1 MKHFGGYLRSRLGTI
16 ILCVCL
22 FGVFAAADLLF
33 EVETI
38 VLWYPLILGA
48 VLLLVVGAVD
58 YVMFLKKHKELSYGE
73 PPTPKSLIEEDYQS
87 IIAKLKEEAEMRA
100 SSASQD
106 YNNMIEYY
114 TVWAHQIKTPIAAMR
129 LNLQSEDSES
139 ARKLMGDLN
148 RIESYVEMVLTFLR
162 LDSDSTDYVIKEH
175 DLDEIIKSSVRKFS
189 REFILK
195 KLTLNYEP
203 VKYKCITDEK
213 WLEFIIEQVISNA
226 VKYTSEGGVRIS
238 GDGVEIGGKAE
249 SYAATGKVT
258 GGKTFF
264 GIKIDV
270 SIEGKAGG
278 AGVEGGFMANDS
290 SVSAKL
296 GAGLGLG
303 AGVELTV
310 DWSGAGKFFDDVGQG
325 IQGFAEGVGQGVQN
339 FFDNVWNAWSGR

>member
-73 PPTPKSLIEEDYQS
+73 LPTPKSLIEEDYQS

-162 LDSDSTDYVIKEH
+162 LDSESTDYVIKEH

-226 VKYTSEGGVRIS
+226 VKYTSEGGVRIYMDEPGLLVIEDTGIGISAEDLPRIFENGYTGFNGREDKRAS
-238 GDGVEIGGKAE
+238 GIGLYLCKRIADNLGHKITAESTPGVGTKMIIDVRGKKLGVE
-249 SYAATGKVT
+249 
-258 GGKTFF
+258 
-264 GIKIDV
+264 
-270 SIEGKAGG
+270 
-278 AGVEGGFMANDS
+278 
-290 SVSAKL
+290 
-296 GAGLGLG
+296 
-303 AGVELTV
+303 
-310 DWSGAGKFFDDVGQG
+310 
-325 IQGFAEGVGQGVQN
+325 
-339 FFDNVWNAWSGR
+339 

>member
-48 VLLLVVGAVD
+48 VLLLVVGALD

-73 PPTPKSLIEEDYQS
+73 LPTPKSLIEEDYQS

-175 DLDEIIKSSVRKFS
+175 ALDEIIKSSVRKFS

-226 VKYTSEGGVRIS
+226 VKYTSEGGVRIYMDEPGLLVIEDTGIGISAEDLPRIFENGYTGFNGREDKRAS
-238 GDGVEIGGKAE
+238 GIGLYLCKRIADNLGHKITAESTPGVGTKMIIDVRGKKLGVE
-249 SYAATGKVT
+249 
-258 GGKTFF
+258 
-264 GIKIDV
+264 
-270 SIEGKAGG
+270 
-278 AGVEGGFMANDS
+278 
-290 SVSAKL
+290 
-296 GAGLGLG
+296 
-303 AGVELTV
+303 
-310 DWSGAGKFFDDVGQG
+310 
-325 IQGFAEGVGQGVQN
+325 
-339 FFDNVWNAWSGR
+339 

>member
-73 PPTPKSLIEEDYQS
+73 LPTPKSLIEEDYQS

-226 VKYTSEGGVRIS
+226 VKYTSEGGVRIYMDEPGFLVIEDTGIGISAEDLPRIFENGYTGFNGREDKRAS
-238 GDGVEIGGKAE
+238 GIGLYLCKRIADNLGHKITAE
-249 SYAATGKVT
+249 STPGVGTKM
-258 GGKTFF
+258 
-264 GIKIDV
+264 IIDV
-270 SIEGKAGG
+270 RGKKLV
-278 AGVEGGFMANDS
+278 VE
-290 SVSAKL
+290 
-296 GAGLGLG
+296 
-303 AGVELTV
+303 
-310 DWSGAGKFFDDVGQG
+310 
-325 IQGFAEGVGQGVQN
+325 
-339 FFDNVWNAWSGR
+339 

>member
-73 PPTPKSLIEEDYQS
+73 LPTPKSLIEEDYHS

-226 VKYTSEGGVRIS
+226 VKYTSEGGVRIYMDEPGLLVIEDTGIGISAEDLPRIFENGYTGFNGREDKRAS
-238 GDGVEIGGKAE
+238 GIGLYLCKRIADNLGHKITAESTPGVGTKMIIDVRGKKLGVE
-249 SYAATGKVT
+249 
-258 GGKTFF
+258 
-264 GIKIDV
+264 
-270 SIEGKAGG
+270 
-278 AGVEGGFMANDS
+278 
-290 SVSAKL
+290 
-296 GAGLGLG
+296 
-303 AGVELTV
+303 
-310 DWSGAGKFFDDVGQG
+310 
-325 IQGFAEGVGQGVQN
+325 
-339 FFDNVWNAWSGR
+339 

>member
-73 PPTPKSLIEEDYQS
+73 LPTPKSLIEEDYQS

-226 VKYTSEGGVRIS
+226 VKYTSEGGVRIYMDEPGLLVIEDTGIGISAEDMPRIFENGYTGFNGREDKRAS
-238 GDGVEIGGKAE
+238 GIGLYLCKRIADNLGHKITAE
-249 SYAATGKVT
+249 STPGVGTKM
-258 GGKTFF
+258 
-264 GIKIDV
+264 IIDV
-270 SIEGKAGG
+270 SGKKL
-278 AGVEGGFMANDS
+278 GVE
-290 SVSAKL
+290 
-296 GAGLGLG
+296 
-303 AGVELTV
+303 
-310 DWSGAGKFFDDVGQG
+310 
-325 IQGFAEGVGQGVQN
+325 
-339 FFDNVWNAWSGR
+339 